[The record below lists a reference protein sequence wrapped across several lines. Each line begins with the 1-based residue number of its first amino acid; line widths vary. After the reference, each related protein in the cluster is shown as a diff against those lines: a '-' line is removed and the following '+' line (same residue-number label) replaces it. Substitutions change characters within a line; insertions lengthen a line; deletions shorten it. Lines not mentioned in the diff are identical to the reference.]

1 MVTTKIVRQISRR
14 QFLKFSGG
22 AALGLAASPVL
33 TAVAPPY
40 LRAGILGL
48 GERGLAML
56 RATQQCAN
64 LAVAYVSDADE
75 SALRSAVALGYRRKR
90 GPWIT
95 AVRPAE
101 LWQRN
106 DIDAVI
112 LCPAAGKR
120 PAVASVPAAFAK
132 ILYLVPPLFWDL
144 DDVDPMLNLLE
155 NQHWISHLHL
165 PHLFD
170 PNSQAAL
177 QRAHSTRFGA
187 LRSATIHVP
196 FDLRQMEAAW
206 ACNELD
212 LVVRAAADD
221 GHFSCRSAVAEPR
234 QGPSH
239 NSVSLLVESEMAD
252 RSLRI
257 DLVGCSGGTNS
268 TVNFVGMHGQISCS
282 VSAPDVR
289 ALDVFAMHA
298 LGRGPNRRGA
308 SKDETAPF
316 TPPLLAAA
324 LAALAGDAL
333 RQRQPMEL
341 RFV

>member
-33 TAVAPPY
+33 IAVATPY
-40 LRAGILGL
+40 LRVGILGL

-56 RATQQCAN
+56 RAAQQCAN

-75 SALRSAVALGYRRKR
+75 SALRSAVALGYGRKR

-95 AVRPAE
+95 AIRPAE

-120 PAVASVPAAFAK
+120 PAVATVPSAFAK
-132 ILYLVPPLFWDL
+132 TLYLVPPLFWDL
-144 DDVDPMLNLLE
+144 DDIDPMLNLLE
-155 NQHWISHLHL
+155 NRHFVSHLHL

-170 PNSQAAL
+170 PNSQVAL
-177 QRAHSTRFGA
+177 QRARSTRFGA

-206 ACNELD
+206 PCNELD
-212 LVVRAAADD
+212 LVVRAAAEA
-221 GHFSCRSAVAEPR
+221 GQFSCRSAVAEPR
-234 QGPSH
+234 QGP
-239 NSVSLLVESEMAD
+239 NFDSVSLSVESEMAN

-257 DLVGCSGGTNS
+257 DLVGGSGETNS
-268 TVNFVGMHGQISCS
+268 TLNFVGTRGQISCS
-282 VSAPDVR
+282 VSSPDVR

-298 LGRGPNRRGA
+298 LESAPNRRGA

-316 TPPLLAAA
+316 APPLLAA
-324 LAALAGDAL
+324 LLTALAGDAL

-341 RFV
+341 QLV